1 MKFAEILE
9 HAQLAAHWEEI
20 PGGVIPGT
28 TRISPNRS
36 RKKEQNPSLENPN
49 RPPGQRTCHGLSP
62 ASHGE
67 VGRLQPTTMKRWW
80 CLIGEHAKGFPI
92 AGTIY
97 QGGWAFKNTNRTVF
111 VVLCCFF
118 PRSLAEVPAL
128 NTSSNICLNL
138 ASLAG
143 FGDSRLESNFKLS
156 WLKNC
161 KQRHVWKCWNILN
174 QGKIQKIL

>member
-97 QGGWAFKNTNRTVF
+97 QGGVSFQEYKSHSVCCAVLLFSTVARGSSSFEHEFKYLLKFGKLGWVR
-111 VVLCCFF
+111 
-118 PRSLAEVPAL
+118 
-128 NTSSNICLNL
+128 
-138 ASLAG
+138 G
-143 FGDSRLESNFKLS
+143 FSVGVEL
-156 WLKNC
+156 
-161 KQRHVWKCWNILN
+161 
-174 QGKIQKIL
+174 